1 MPSTSYHAVLRR
13 DPLHRN
19 RQSGFSVPLVVGTAL
34 TFSLLAGCSG
44 QGAIHSASA
53 ASAERTFAADAQ
65 KNDRAV
71 AKAEA
76 AVAKAPQDATL
87 RAELGRAY
95 LAAGR
100 FESARTA
107 LADAMTLGDESGRT
121 ALSLALAQIG
131 TGQYRSAVALL
142 DERRGDIPAGDLGLA
157 LALAGDSSRGVA
169 ILADAVRG
177 GENTPKLRQ
186 NLAYAYALD
195 GRWAEA
201 KVMAAQD
208 VPADQLDRRMAIWAL
223 SALPDRSRDRV
234 AGLLGTPVRMD
245 PGQPEALALKT
256 EAAAPQ
262 MAEAAPEAAPVAQPA
277 AELPAVAAATAPAA
291 APAAASPTVVTTN
304 LAAQSAAPAA
314 TPMVAVH
321 RAPAMATLAQ
331 AFAGREYQTAKFQ
344 PIARRVAP
352 ARARALTAAVAAR
365 PVANGTHV
373 VQLGAFSSEKNAKRA
388 WGIYTRQN
396 PSLAA
401 YRPVIVPATIK
412 GKQLWRVAAG
422 GFAGRFAANGLC
434 AQLRSRGGSCFAY
447 ALPTRAAPAPTAPGH
462 DVSAVMRARR

>member
-1 MPSTSYHAVLRR
+1 MSSTSYHAVLHR

-19 RQSGFSVPLVVGTAL
+19 RQSGISLPLAITSAAA
-34 TFSLLAGCSG
+34 FALLAGCTGQAAIRSG
-44 QGAIHSASA
+44 SA
-53 ASAERTFAADAQ
+53 ATADRAFAADAA
-65 KNDRAV
+65 KSERAV

-76 AVAKAPQDATL
+76 TVARAPQEASA

-107 LADAMTLGDESGRT
+107 LSDAMTLGDDSGRT

-131 TGQYRSAVALL
+131 SGQFRAAVALL
-142 DERRGDIPAGDLGLA
+142 DEHRNDIPAGDLGLA
-157 LALAGDSSRGVA
+157 LALAGESSRGVA

-177 GENTPKLRQ
+177 GENTSKLRQ

-208 VPADQLDRRMAIWAL
+208 VPADQLDRRMAVWAI

-234 AGLLGTPVRMD
+234 AGLLGTPVRRD
-245 PGQPEALALKT
+245 SGQPEALALKT
-256 EAAAPQ
+256 EAAPAAPQ
-262 MAEAAPEAAPVAQPA
+262 LAEAAPTAATAL
-277 AELPAVAAATAPAA
+277 ELPAVAAPVPAPSVV
-291 APAAASPTVVTTN
+291 ASN
-304 LAAQSAAPAA
+304 LAAQSAPPAA
-314 TPMVAVH
+314 TPAVAVH
-321 RAPAMATLAQ
+321 RAPALATLAQ
-331 AFAGREYQTAKFQ
+331 AFAGREFQAPRFQ
-344 PIARRVAP
+344 PIARSATP
-352 ARARALTAAVAAR
+352 ARARALTAAMSR
-365 PVANGTHV
+365 PLTNGTHV

-396 PSLAA
+396 PSLSA
-401 YRPVIVPATIK
+401 YRPVIVPATVK

-434 AQLRSRGGSCFAY
+434 AQLKSRGGSCFAY
-447 ALPTRAAPAPTAPGH
+447 ALPSRSIQVPTAPGH
-462 DVSAVMRARR
+462 DVGGTMRARR